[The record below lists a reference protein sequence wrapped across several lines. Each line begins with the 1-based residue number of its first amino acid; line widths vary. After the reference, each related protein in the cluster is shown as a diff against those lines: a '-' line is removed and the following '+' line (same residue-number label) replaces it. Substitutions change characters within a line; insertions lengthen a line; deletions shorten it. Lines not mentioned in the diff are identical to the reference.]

1 MIRNYLTIA
10 WRNLKRH
17 KIFSLI
23 NVLGLA
29 IGMAACLLILQYVS
43 FELSFDR
50 YHTKAPDIYRV
61 VNDRYQNGKLIQ
73 HGTITYS
80 AVGKAMKDDFPE
92 IFENTRVEPQNE
104 MVMAYGKRK
113 TMSGGLH
120 VDPSFL
126 RMFTVPFLAGNPA
139 NALDSPYSIVLTEST
154 ARNLLGFQGKDWKQ
168 WIGKSITINQDAHL
182 YQITGVCQDSPENTH
197 LPFSTLISYSTLF
210 NRWKDA
216 DHSFTQ
222 SDFWHY
228 VQLRPG
234 TDERALNAKLDAFSQ
249 RHFQGNKVSGSVEKF
264 YLQPL
269 LKAHLYSDFEYEIG
283 VIGNGTVV
291 WGLLIIAVFIMVIAW
306 VNYINLATARAME
319 RAKEVGIRKVV
330 GARKAQLI
338 AQFLAESF
346 LLNFIALVLAITLVQ
361 FAQPSF
367 NALLDLRL
375 SLSLLLGKGW
385 GGLNMTIG
393 LLTVMLCGIFLSGF
407 YPAFV
412 LSAFRPVLVLKGKY
426 SASRRGILLRKGLV
440 IGQFAATV
448 ALIAGS
454 FVVFRQVRFM
464 SEKELGFNMDQMLVV
479 SPPRLT
485 PWDSTFYTKIISFKE
500 EIKGIASV
508 KGAATSGRF
517 PGQELGRAFNVR
529 QAGTDKNTYYTI
541 RQFGASY
548 DFIDVYGMRLLAG
561 RKLTPVD
568 HNLDGKLL
576 RTAILNET
584 AIKQLGFASPQAAIG
599 QSILIY
605 DKSWEVVG
613 VIADF
618 HQKSLRSPM
627 EPTVIVPSYGTW
639 DPISVKVNVENIA
652 QTMAAIKEKYEAFFP
667 GNAFD
672 YVFLDEQFNRQYKT
686 DRLFG
691 KVFGLFSG
699 LAIFVACL
707 GLFGLSLFTTAQ
719 RTKEI
724 GVRKV
729 LGASIPNILLLLSKD
744 FLQLVLLANLL
755 ALPLAWWAI
764 HRWLQ
769 GYAYKI
775 DIQPWL
781 FVIPALLVL
790 LIALFTVSFQT
801 LKAARQN
808 PIRALRYE

>member
-1 MIRNYLTIA
+1 MLRNYLTIA

-17 KIFSLI
+17 KLFSLI
-23 NVLGLA
+23 NILGLS

-43 FELSFDR
+43 FELSYDHH
-50 YHTKAPDIYRV
+50 HTKASDIYRV

-92 IFENTRVEPQNE
+92 IIENARVEPQHD
-104 MVMAYGKRK
+104 MVMAYDSRK
-113 TMSGGLH
+113 MASSGLH

-139 NALDSPYSIVLTEST
+139 SALDHPYSIVLSETT
-154 ARNLLGFQGKDWKQ
+154 ARTLLGFQGTDWKP
-168 WIGKSITINQDAHL
+168 WIGKPISINQDAHP
-182 YQITGVCQDSPENTH
+182 YQLTGICQDTPENTH
-197 LPFSTLISYSTLF
+197 LPFRVLISYSTLL

-234 TDERALNAKLDAFSQ
+234 TDVQTINAQLEAFSQ

-269 LKAHLYSDFEYEIG
+269 LEAHLYSDFEYEIG

-306 VNYINLATARAME
+306 INYINLATARAME

-330 GARKAQLI
+330 GARKSQLI
-338 AQFLAESF
+338 SQFLSESL
-346 LLNFIALVLAITLVQ
+346 LLNFFALVLAITIVQ
-361 FAQPSF
+361 FAQPGF
-367 NALLDLRL
+367 NALLELHL
-375 SLSLLLGKGW
+375 SLLLLLGKGW
-385 GGLNMTIG
+385 GGFTTTSV
-393 LLTVMLCGIFLSGF
+393 LLLVMLSGIFLSGF

-412 LSAFRPVLVLKGKY
+412 LSAFRPILVLKGRY
-426 SASRRGILLRKGLV
+426 SASRSGVFLRKGLV

-454 FVVFRQVRFM
+454 YVVFRQVQFM
-464 SEKELGFNMDQMLVV
+464 NEKELGFKMDQMLIV

-485 PWDSTFYTKIISFKE
+485 PWDSTFIPRINNFKE
-500 EIKGIASV
+500 EVKGIASV
-508 KGAATSGRF
+508 KGATTSGHF
-517 PGQELGRAFNVR
+517 PSQELGREFNVR
-529 QAGTDKNTYYTI
+529 RAGTDKNTYFTV
-541 RQFGASY
+541 RQLGASY
-548 DFIDVYGMRLLAG
+548 DFIDVYGIQLLAG
-561 RKLTPVD
+561 RKLTPAD
-568 HNLDGKLL
+568 HHYDGTKIHSVL
-576 RTAILNET
+576 INET
-584 AIKQLGFASPQAAIG
+584 AVKLLGFGSAEAAVG

-605 DKSWEVVG
+605 DRSWDVVG

-618 HQKSLRSPM
+618 HQKSLRNPM
-627 EPTVIVPSYGTW
+627 EPIVIAPTYGTW
-639 DPISVKVNVENIA
+639 DPISVKVAAKDVGP
-652 QTMAAIKEKYEAFFP
+652 TMAAIKEKYEAFFP
-667 GNAFD
+667 GNPFD
-672 YVFLDEQFNRQYKT
+672 YVFLNEQFNRQYKN

-691 KVFGLFSG
+691 KVFGLFAG

-729 LGASIPNILLLLSKD
+729 LGASLPNILLLLSRD
-744 FLQLVLLANLL
+744 FLRLVLLANVL
-755 ALPLAWWAI
+755 ALPLAWWGI
-764 HRWLQ
+764 NRWLQ
-769 GYAYKI
+769 GYAFRI
-775 DIQPWL
+775 DISPWL
-781 FVIPALLVL
+781 FVAPAVLVL
-790 LIALFTVSFQT
+790 LIALLTVSFQT
-801 LKAARQN
+801 WKAARQN
-808 PIRALRYE
+808 PVKALRYE